1 MKIDE
6 QIKKINDKIKST
18 YNQPLENYLF
28 YKMENDF
35 QEKEKLF
42 YKNKNLTKKLVD
54 KEEIKNL
61 LQKYNEQKKEL
72 QKKAIEKTISMKECW
87 HSRSLILPKYKS
99 PILKIIQEDERIKM
113 EVEEKKQ
120 NKKNKF
126 YEDRKNYF
134 KDLVPLPKINEKLK
148 KDTLKKNFSML
159 DLHGKKRIK
168 YINDVLNKINKMRK
182 NTFNLQN
189 KRFKQSNNLNKRYK
203 YSINISRNKKNN
215 NIIQNILTNNI
226 TNNNNKDINILDTNK
241 KISNS
246 MELNNTNIKKLKIEI
261 NSPNKKRIKKNP
273 KEINYLKEFEN
284 NNNKIYNWNKYIE
297 NDNENKPISI
307 QNIKNHI
314 EALDEKVE
322 RK

>member
-1 MKIDE
+1 
-6 QIKKINDKIKST
+6 
-18 YNQPLENYLF
+18 
-28 YKMENDF
+28 
-35 QEKEKLF
+35 
-42 YKNKNLTKKLVD
+42 
-54 KEEIKNL
+54 
-61 LQKYNEQKKEL
+61 
-72 QKKAIEKTISMKECW
+72 
-87 HSRSLILPKYKS
+87 
-99 PILKIIQEDERIKM
+99 M

-126 YEDRKNYF
+126 YEDKKNYF

-159 DLHGKKRIK
+159 DLHGKKRVK
-168 YINDVLNKINKMRK
+168 YINDELNKINKMRK

-226 TNNNNKDINILDTNK
+226 TNNNNNKDINILDINK

-246 MELNNTNIKKLKIEI
+246 MELNNSNIKKLKIEI

-284 NNNKIYNWNKYIE
+284 NNNNKIYNWDKYIE

-322 RK
+322 RKQLLLKLKGGYSNNQNVGNDVSNLLINSINGKLSVIKAISDEM